1 MWKVKDRGMRMKRS
15 MRAREGRESV
25 KKVQKVRRDE
35 VGERVVL
42 NIARID
48 RRQPWTN

>member
-25 KKVQKVRRDE
+25 KKIQKVRRDE
-35 VGERVVL
+35 VGEREVL

-48 RRQPWTN
+48 RR

>member
-25 KKVQKVRRDE
+25 KKIQKVRRDE
-35 VGERVVL
+35 VGERVAL
-42 NIARID
+42 YITRICQ
-48 RRQPWTN
+48 RQPWTN